1 MSTGLWQRGRLN
13 GHLSSAGFPK
23 GRDNKH
29 LRRLSALRESTKHD
43 DSAPVADASAMNDLA
58 GVGDKPISTGIATS
72 RKLYPAAQ
80 DGAFSVLTHFLAITY
95 PRALR
100 MATMAPA

>member
-13 GHLSSAGFPK
+13 GHLSTAGFPK

-58 GVGDKPISTGIATS
+58 GVGDKPISTDIATS
-72 RKLYPAAQ
+72 RKLYPTAQ
-80 DGAFSVLTHFLAITY
+80 EAHF
-95 PRALR
+95 PF
-100 MATMAPA
+100 